1 MGSLAVEG
9 LERLSLPLE
18 DPSKVQAQTGYL
30 WSPSAPWWLVPS
42 SIHRPIGAS
51 HQGPLKPGQGPDF
64 WEEGNT
70 ASGDLHVTYEQRILQ

>member
-1 MGSLAVEG
+1 MGSLAAEG

-42 SIHRPIGAS
+42 VYTGLLVPPTRAP
-51 HQGPLKPGQGPDF
+51 
-64 WEEGNT
+64 
-70 ASGDLHVTYEQRILQ
+70 